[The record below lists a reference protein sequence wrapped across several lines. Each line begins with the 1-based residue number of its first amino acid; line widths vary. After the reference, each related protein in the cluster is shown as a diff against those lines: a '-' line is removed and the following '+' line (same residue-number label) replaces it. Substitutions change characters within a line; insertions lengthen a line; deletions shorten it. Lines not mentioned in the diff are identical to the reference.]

1 MDKIT
6 LNKTARDRARGLSG
20 QIAWPTILLGVL
32 VIPAYWSIPY
42 LVVFK
47 DLSLWLAIPLMV
59 LLTYTAYTVLHESVH
74 GLINGSHKNL
84 KWLNEG
90 MGYLAGTVL
99 MATLTA
105 HRPEHLSHHG
115 NTNHGER
122 DPDKYAI
129 QIVGS
134 LREILGSVWDAIA
147 VQYREYMENHWN
159 KASAATNLTLVT
171 EVLIG
176 IGLRVLPF
184 VLIFSTNNP
193 EIESG
198 WWRLLILFA
207 VSGFIGIYVLVY
219 LFAYIVHRPHTEK
232 GRYKDTSTIIVP
244 GPLSKIVTFFW
255 GFQNYHSIH
264 HLFPSV
270 PFYRYRQLFSNIAE
284 IMDVMEAP
292 VYRLT
297 SRGLIKS
304 KAVEEREN
312 R

>member
-20 QIAWPTILLGVL
+20 QIAWPTILLGIL
-32 VIPAYWSIPY
+32 IIPAYWSIPY
-42 LVVFK
+42 LVAFK

-59 LLTYTAYTVLHESVH
+59 LMTYAAYTVLHESVH
-74 GLINGSHKNL
+74 GSISGSHKHLN
-84 KWLNEG
+84 WLNDG
-90 MGYLAGTVL
+90 LGYLAGTVL

-115 NTNHGER
+115 NTNHSYR

-129 QIVGS
+129 KIVGS
-134 LREILGSVWDAIA
+134 LGEILGSVWDAIA
-147 VQYREYMENHWN
+147 IQYREYMVNHWH
-159 KASAATNLTLVT
+159 KASAATNLTLVL
-171 EVLIG
+171 EVV
-176 IGLRVLPF
+176 IGLSLRALPF
-184 VLIFSTNNP
+184 VLVFSTNDP
-193 EIESG
+193 AIESG
-198 WWRLLILFA
+198 WWRILVLFTA
-207 VSGFIGIYVLVY
+207 SGFIGIYVLVY
-219 LFAYIVHRPHTEK
+219 LFAYIVHRPHTER
-232 GRYKDTSTIIVP
+232 GRYKDTSTIIIP

-270 PFYRYRQLFSNIAE
+270 PFYLYRQLFVDIAE

-297 SRGLIKS
+297 YRGLIKI
-304 KAVEEREN
+304 KAVEER
-312 R
+312 